1 MTQVDDQSGRAR
13 ARFRLA
19 LWGALLVLLM
29 MVSLL
34 WSFTPVRQ
42 VFDLDA
48 LAAGVHAIRAHPAAP
63 WLVLAG
69 FVVGGLV
76 VLPVTL
82 MNVFTVVV
90 FGPLAGVGYALGGA
104 TLSAL
109 TSFGLGRLL
118 GHRALAQLTG
128 SRIHALSLRLR
139 AGGIT
144 AVAALRLIPVAHF
157 TVISLAAGASHVRT
171 RDYVLGTLLG
181 MAPGIAVIAVMVDRL
196 SAVSER
202 PEPVQW
208 FLLAAVSLAMLALLL
223 GLRFA
228 AGRLRRRVHR
238 GDGSEHQESAP

>member
-1 MTQVDDQSGRAR
+1 MTDGDEQSERAR

-19 LWGALLVLLM
+19 LWGALLVLLAI
-29 MVSLL
+29 VSLA

-42 VFDLDA
+42 VVDLEA
-48 LAAGVHAIRAHPAAP
+48 LAAGVEAVRAHPAAP

-90 FGPLAGVGYALGGA
+90 FGPVAGFGYALGGA

-109 TSFGLGRLL
+109 ASFGLGRLL

-128 SRIHALSLRLR
+128 SRIHALSVRLR
-139 AGGIT
+139 AGGVT

-157 TVISLAAGASHVRT
+157 TIISLAAGASHVRT
-171 RDYVLGTLLG
+171 RDYVLGTVLG

-196 SAVSER
+196 SAVSAR

-208 FLLAAVSLAMLALLL
+208 LLLAAVSLAMLALLL
-223 GLRFA
+223 GLRFV
-228 AGRLRRRVHR
+228 AGRLRRRVYR
-238 GDGSEHQESAP
+238 GGRIEH